1 MFKTM
6 WRLPRELSQCA
17 RISVLRSAIHGAASA
32 RVLYVCFLR
41 SAPHRLDIL
50 VIVCEQANVSAPHI
64 RSPRVCPGGAAEM
77 QSLALS
83 LAHLHCGSEAPNNP
97 KHIELFYLCITKV
110 KNRGTP

>member
-17 RISVLRSAIHGAASA
+17 RVSVLRSAIHGAASA
-32 RVLYVCFLR
+32 RVLYVCVLR

-77 QSLALS
+77 QSLALIHS
-83 LAHLHCGSEAPNNP
+83 RPAHLHRGSEAPHAPNP
-97 KHIELFYLCITKV
+97 V
-110 KNRGTP
+110 AV

>member
-17 RISVLRSAIHGAASA
+17 RVRILRSAIHGAASA
-32 RVLYVCFLR
+32 RVLYVCVLR

-77 QSLALS
+77 QSLALIHS
-83 LAHLHCGSEAPNNP
+83 RPVHLHRGSEAPHAPNP
-97 KHIELFYLCITKV
+97 V
-110 KNRGTP
+110 AV